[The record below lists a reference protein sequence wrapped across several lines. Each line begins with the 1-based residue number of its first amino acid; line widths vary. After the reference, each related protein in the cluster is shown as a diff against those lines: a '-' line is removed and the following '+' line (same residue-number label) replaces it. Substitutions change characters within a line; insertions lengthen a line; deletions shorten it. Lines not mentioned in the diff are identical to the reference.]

1 MGAFASIW
9 QTVAYVVSFWYIKL
23 FGWWRS
29 QPPKAMWMT
38 RLRNAT
44 TYEDWEAAALQLDK
58 LHGFDLWRETS
69 QSKHYDWS
77 LIKDRLQ
84 LLHDT
89 RVDPA
94 QHHRLP
100 NLIRSGLVRNLGNI
114 TSPKLYNCSFA
125 GTKLIIEEYIAQV
138 IFAIDDFLATPI
150 TAAATSPSRRQPASP
165 AVDEES
171 CGQPTDDRSSQA
183 PGAAAASTGAQ
194 AALADA
200 AAPRPAPTSPALSMQ
215 AKMTFIHDTRQ
226 AFGRTSLILQGGSI
240 FGMCH
245 LGVVKALFLR
255 GLLPQVITG
264 TAVGA
269 LIAALVAVH
278 TDEELPGVLSGDA
291 IDLSAFTPTSGKS
304 TPSAADADS
313 SPSIAGSIAGLV
325 VSVLCACAPLSSSS
339 TRRWMTLLRRLR
351 RFTEKGYFLDVD
363 VLERCVRDNVGEL
376 TFQEAFRRTGRVLNI
391 TVATAEQG
399 GVPTVLNHIT
409 SPHVVRSSS
418 LSLPSPS
425 SFSPRA
431 RILNATQPN
440 TADLDRR
447 GRLQRRLPLPVRA
460 GDAAALQAAQ
470 RRDRA
475 LGPRKR
481 HQLPP
486 LDRGG
491 LRRAQLAAPA
501 HRRALQRQQL
511 RHQPGPPLRRALPA
525 ARHARPDVV
534 VVRLWRRRRQQ
545 RHGQGLGRRRPRHL
559 DPRLLPAPGRA
570 RGPPPPPPA
579 RPARPAAHQHPP
591 LPRRRPR
598 PRRRLRPHPRARGA
612 RLRLCPPARGAHARR
627 PRVLDP
633 HWREERLARPVG
645 PRGALRHRDEA
656 RLGLQAHQA
665 YERQPAVV
673 AGCGGGGTGCHRQ
686 QGQQHGRRACEASE
700 RWQGAARL
708 KLSRSRNPIFTF
720 LLFSPS
726 VSCLPFFLYYNTSR
740 RGASLHISCVLL
752 NGQTQ
757 KSLDALRSFHT
768 SKRKRK
774 TRPEKKKEKKQQK
787 KTSLAIAHP
796 PAPPRGLLP
805 PLLCP
810 PPPRRLV
817 GPRRRRQCRRLA
829 LNVLEA
835 LEVRHKA
842 PQPQPRLAAD
852 PRVVVLVTRRRQRQ
866 PEALEHVAVADVA
879 VVGVYRWR
887 LLLVFLLAWRRRR
900 RLDLVCL
907 VFPFRHPLLFISRSP
922 LLPRP
927 RGRSLSRRVVNVLL
941 GWWWRRY
948 LQ

>member
-29 QPPKAMWMT
+29 QPPKALWMA

-58 LHGFDLWRETS
+58 LHGFDLWREMS
-69 QSKHYDWS
+69 QSKHYDWA

-89 RVDPA
+89 RVDPT

-138 IFAIDDFLATPI
+138 IFAIDDFLAAPI
-150 TAAATSPSRRQPASP
+150 TATATSPSRQQPTSP

-171 CGQPTDDRSSQA
+171 CDQPTDDQPSRA
-183 PGAAAASTGAQ
+183 PGAAAVSTGGH
-194 AALADA
+194 AASANA

-269 LIAALVAVH
+269 LIAALIAVH
-278 TDEELPGVLSGDA
+278 TDEELPGVLSGEA

-304 TPSAADADS
+304 TPPAADADS
-313 SPSIAGSIAGLV
+313 SSSVAGSIAAFV
-325 VSVLCACAPLSSSS
+325 ASVLYACAPLSSSS

-418 LSLPSPS
+418 LFLSPPPLL
-425 SFSPRA
+425 SPA
-431 RILNATQPN
+431 RILNITPPN
-440 TADLDRR
+440 TADLDRC
-447 GRLQRRLPLPVRA
+447 GRLQRRLPVPVRTR
-460 GDAAALQAAQ
+460 DAAALQAAQ

-481 HQLPP
+481 HQLPA

-491 LRRAQLAAPA
+491 LRRAQLAAPT
-501 HRRALQRQQL
+501 HRRALQCQQL
-511 RHQPGPPLRRALPA
+511 CHQPGPPLRRAVSA

-534 VVRLWRRRRQQ
+534 VVRLWRRRRQ
-545 RHGQGLGRRRPRHL
+545 RYGHGLGRRRPRHL
-559 DPRLLPAPGRA
+559 DPRLLPAPGRT
-570 RGPPPPPPA
+570 RGPPPAPPA
-579 RPARPAAHQHPP
+579 RPAGAAAHQHPP

-627 PRVLDP
+627 PRLLDP
-633 HWREERLARPVG
+633 HWREERVARPVG
-645 PRGALRHRDEA
+645 PRGALRHRDQA

-665 YERQPAVV
+665 HEHQPAFV
-673 AGCGGGGTGCHRQ
+673 AGCGGGGGGGGAGWNWK
-686 QGQQHGRRACEASE
+686 QGQQHGHDVCEAGES
-700 RWQGAARL
+700 WQGVARL
-708 KLSRSRNPIFTF
+708 KLSRFRDPMSAL
-720 LLFSPS
+720 LLFSPTF
-726 VSCLPFFLYYNTSR
+726 SCLFFLYYNTSQR
-740 RGASLHISCVLL
+740 MASLSM
-752 NGQTQ
+752 
-757 KSLDALRSFHT
+757 
-768 SKRKRK
+768 
-774 TRPEKKKEKKQQK
+774 
-787 KTSLAIAHP
+787 
-796 PAPPRGLLP
+796 
-805 PLLCP
+805 
-810 PPPRRLV
+810 
-817 GPRRRRQCRRLA
+817 
-829 LNVLEA
+829 
-835 LEVRHKA
+835 
-842 PQPQPRLAAD
+842 
-852 PRVVVLVTRRRQRQ
+852 
-866 PEALEHVAVADVA
+866 
-879 VVGVYRWR
+879 
-887 LLLVFLLAWRRRR
+887 
-900 RLDLVCL
+900 
-907 VFPFRHPLLFISRSP
+907 FPMFS
-922 LLPRP
+922 
-927 RGRSLSRRVVNVLL
+927 
-941 GWWWRRY
+941 
-948 LQ
+948 